1 MVRVRI
7 HYARTQELRYTGN
20 LDMHKV
26 WERFLRRARLPV
38 AYSQGYHPQPKIQQA
53 NPLPLGFL
61 GEDEII
67 DIWLDSD
74 KADLLT
80 IARAL
85 NDTGQPGIEIH
96 QLQEVDLT
104 EPAMMTQIRQAS
116 YRVILF
122 DPHDQD
128 MIQNQIERIL
138 SAAALPRVRRGR
150 QYDLRPLF
158 LSLNL
163 TCSEPLEIEMCLA
176 AREGATG
183 RPEEVLSEMTLN
195 PLAARYIRTRLLTE

>member
-1 MVRVRI
+1 MVRIRI
-7 HYARTQELRYTGN
+7 HYARTQELRYIGN

-74 KADLLT
+74 KADLLS

-85 NDTGQPGIEIH
+85 NDAGQPGIEIH
-96 QLQEVDLT
+96 QLQEVPLS

-122 DPHDQD
+122 DPQDRNSIQDQID
-128 MIQNQIERIL
+128 RIL
-138 SAAALPRVRRGR
+138 SAETLPRVRRGKR
-150 QYDLRPLF
+150 YDLRPLV
-158 LSLNL
+158 LSLTL
-163 TCSEPLEIEMCLA
+163 ACSDPVEIEMCLA

-183 RPEEVLSEMTLN
+183 RPEEVLNEMNLD
-195 PLAARYIRTRLLTE
+195 PMAARYIRTRLLTG